1 MAKVKATVN
10 GAVSL
15 VNAIA
20 NKKGATLGISLKVE
34 VVMETSKG
42 KGITIQSENKSLS
55 SRLINKTIEKIVSKK
70 DLEKNK
76 IAITL
81 NSEIPT
87 GYGLKS
93 SSAISSAIALACAKI
108 FKPKW
113 TDKQILLAG
122 VDAKIFKPKWT
133 DKQILLAGVDASI
146 ESKVSITGAYDD
158 ACSCYYGG
166 FNVTD
171 NAKRNRIQFQKI
183 PSNLTAVI
191 FIPKNRKRGKLK
203 NLKILSPIFNNA
215 WELAKE
221 KKYWQSMTINGL
233 ATAAILDSDPKIIVS
248 LMEKGALG
256 ASISG
261 NGPSIAAIV
270 KKENIENIKKIFES
284 LEGRIIISK
293 INNKKAEVHEL

>member
-1 MAKVKATVN
+1 MAKVKATIH

-15 VNAIA
+15 VSAIA

-34 VVMETSKG
+34 AIIETSEG

-55 SRLINKTIEKIVSKK
+55 SRLINKTIERIVSKK

-81 NSEIPT
+81 TSEIPT

-93 SSAISSAIALACAKI
+93 SSAISSVVALACAKI
-108 FKPKW
+108 FKPKL
-113 TDKQILLAG
+113 TDQQILLAG
-122 VDAKIFKPKWT
+122 VE
-133 DKQILLAGVDASI
+133 ASI

-171 NAKRNRIQFQKI
+171 NGKRNRMHFEKA
-183 PSNLTAVI
+183 PSNLIAVI
-191 FIPKNRKRGKLK
+191 FIPKNRKRGNLK
-203 NLKILSPIFNNA
+203 KLKILSPIFNNA
-215 WELAKE
+215 WELAKG
-221 KKYWQSMTINGL
+221 KKYWESMTINGL
-233 ATAAILDSDPKIIVS
+233 ATSSILNSDPKIIID
-248 LMEKGALG
+248 LIEKGALA
-256 ASISG
+256 ASVSG

-270 KKENIENIKKIFES
+270 KKENEPNVKKIFS
-284 LEGRIIISK
+284 NLEGSIIVSK

>member
-1 MAKVKATVN
+1 MAKVKATFH

-15 VNAIA
+15 VSAIA

-34 VVMETSKG
+34 AIIETSEG

-55 SRLINKTIEKIVSKK
+55 SRLINKTIEKIVSKR

-76 IAITL
+76 ITITL
-81 NSEIPT
+81 TSEIPT

-93 SSAISSAIALACAKI
+93 SSAISSVVALACAKI
-108 FKPKW
+108 FKPKL
-113 TDKQILLAG
+113 TDQ
-122 VDAKIFKPKWT
+122 
-133 DKQILLAGVDASI
+133 QILLAGVDASI

-166 FNVTD
+166 FNVTE
-171 NAKRNRIQFQKI
+171 NAKRNRIQFEKA
-183 PSNLTAVI
+183 PSNLIAVI
-191 FIPKNRKRGKLK
+191 FIPKNRKRGNLK
-203 NLKILSPIFNNA
+203 KLKILSPIFNNA

-221 KKYWQSMTINGL
+221 KKYWESMTINGL
-233 ATAAILDSDPKIIVS
+233 ATSSILNSDPKIIID
-248 LMEKGALG
+248 LIEKGALA

-270 KKENIENIKKIFES
+270 KKENESNVKKIFGN
-284 LEGRIIISK
+284 LEGSIIVSK

>member
-1 MAKVKATVN
+1 MAKVKATIH

-15 VNAIA
+15 VSAIA
-20 NKKGATLGISLKVE
+20 NKKGATVGISLKVE
-34 VVMETSKG
+34 AIVETSEG

-55 SRLINKTIEKIVSKK
+55 SRLINKTIEKIVTKK

-76 IAITL
+76 ITVTL
-81 NSEIPT
+81 TSEIPT

-93 SSAISSAIALACAKI
+93 SSAISSAVALACAKI
-108 FKPKW
+108 FKPKL
-113 TDKQILLAG
+113 TDHQILLSG
-122 VDAKIFKPKWT
+122 VE
-133 DKQILLAGVDASI
+133 ASI

-171 NAKRNRIQFQKI
+171 NGKRKRIQFEKV
-183 PSNLTAVI
+183 PTNLIAVI
-191 FIPKNRKRGKLK
+191 FIPKNRKRGNLK
-203 NLKILSPIFNNA
+203 KLKILSPIFNNA

-221 KKYWQSMTINGL
+221 KKYWESMTINGL
-233 ATAAILDSDPKIIVS
+233 ATSSILNSDPKIIID
-248 LMEKGALG
+248 LIEKGALA

-270 KKENIENIKKIFES
+270 KKENESNVKKIFGN
-284 LEGRIIISK
+284 LEGSIIVSK

>member
-1 MAKVKATVN
+1 MAKVKATVH
-10 GAVSL
+10 GAVSI
-15 VNAIA
+15 VSAIA

-34 VVMETSKG
+34 ATIETSKG

-76 IAITL
+76 ITITL
-81 NSEIPT
+81 NSKIPT

-108 FKPKW
+108 FKPEL
-113 TDKQILLAG
+113 TDQQILLAG
-122 VDAKIFKPKWT
+122 VE
-133 DKQILLAGVDASI
+133 ASI

-171 NAKRNRIQFQKI
+171 NRKRDRIHFEKI
-183 PSNLTAVI
+183 PSNLIAVI
-191 FIPKNRKRGKLK
+191 FIPKNRKRGNVKK
-203 NLKILSPIFNNA
+203 LKILSSIFNNA

-221 KKYWQSMTINGL
+221 KKYWESMTINGL
-233 ATAAILDSDPKIIVS
+233 ATSFILNSDPKIIVD
-248 LMEKGALG
+248 LIEKGALG
-256 ASISG
+256 ASVSG

-270 KKENIENIKKIFES
+270 KKENELNVKKIFEA
-284 LEGRIIISK
+284 LEGNIIVSK
-293 INNKKAEVHEL
+293 VNNKKAEVNEL

>member
-1 MAKVKATVN
+1 MVKVKATVH
-10 GAVSL
+10 GAVSI
-15 VNAIA
+15 VSAIA
-20 NKKGATLGISLKVE
+20 NKKGATLGIELKVQ
-34 VVMETSKG
+34 VTIETSKG

-76 IAITL
+76 ITITL
-81 NSEIPT
+81 NSKIPT

-108 FKPKW
+108 FKPEL
-113 TDKQILLAG
+113 TDQQILLAG
-122 VDAKIFKPKWT
+122 VE
-133 DKQILLAGVDASI
+133 ASI

-171 NAKRNRIQFQKI
+171 NRKRDRIHFEKI
-183 PSNLTAVI
+183 PSNLIAII
-191 FIPKNRKRGKLK
+191 FIPKNRKRGNVKK
-203 NLKILSPIFNNA
+203 LKILSIIFNNA

-221 KKYWQSMTINGL
+221 KKYWKSMTINGL
-233 ATAAILDSDPKIIVS
+233 ATSIILNSDPKIIVD
-248 LMEKGALG
+248 LIEKGALG
-256 ASISG
+256 ASVSG

-270 KKENIENIKKIFES
+270 KKENESNVKKIFEA
-284 LEGRIIISK
+284 LEGNIIVSK
-293 INNKKAEVHEL
+293 VNNKKAEVNEL